1 MRRSL
6 VLVSLLA
13 LVAAGCGDSKPEREP
28 EPDPAATLK
37 ALIAAPPVPAR
48 LLTPSTRARVPAS
61 DLSEGVGSF
70 PDDAPVESRGA
81 GAGWAVAWTSADRV
95 AEGQQEF
102 AAYAVALR
110 RSGSRWLADIA
121 GPVQLRPLG
130 PEAGA
135 DAAATPQ
142 VAVEAKAPHAIEEAA
157 LWIDGQPVDVK
168 SGGPSTR
175 YISVYGAPAE
185 PLEPGRHVAVAFARA
200 GTTASAVAWP
210 FTVR

>member
-1 MRRSL
+1 MRRPL
-6 VLVSLLA
+6 VLVSLLT
-13 LVAAGCGDSKPEREP
+13 LLAAGCGDTTPAREP

-48 LLTPSTRARVPAS
+48 LLTPSSRRVPAS

-110 RSGSRWLADIA
+110 RSGSR
-121 GPVQLRPLG
+121 
-130 PEAGA
+130 
-135 DAAATPQ
+135 
-142 VAVEAKAPHAIEEAA
+142 
-157 LWIDGQPVDVK
+157 
-168 SGGPSTR
+168 
-175 YISVYGAPAE
+175 
-185 PLEPGRHVAVAFARA
+185 
-200 GTTASAVAWP
+200 
-210 FTVR
+210 